1 MKNLDNEVWE
11 LLQDDRFMK
20 WVHSPDE
27 GAIAYWELWM
37 EEHPDRVATLFKAR
51 EIARDLAYM
60 EKPAEAEE
68 LSKAIWTGVL
78 SQLGEDAG
86 TQQRLDSSVQRR
98 KDGSVQQRMDAS
110 VRQGV
115 DGSEP
120 QRTDGSVRQGEEVR
134 FQGEQVTVQ
143 QSEEVRFRQ
152 EGEIPRIGRSRRS
165 WYWMAACL
173 AGLLLAGAGLT
184 WHQPVSGDSVTK
196 PQVASLLGKEGLQRV
211 NRTEGNQEVYLVDGS
226 RIVLQPGSS
235 IRHAAFLQKDKREI
249 YLEGN
254 AFFEVAKESGRPFY
268 VYTKDV
274 VVRVLGTSFNVTT
287 DRNNGNVTVLVR
299 TGKVA
304 VSKKI
309 NLQQE
314 VVLESDQQALYQA
327 GTRSLVQSARI
338 TPAERPVIPTV
349 TAAILFN
356 FEETPVVEIFKT
368 LEKAYGIPLHY
379 PEKTFSACVVTTSLT
394 NETFEDKL
402 KIICEAIGATYRI
415 DPTGVFIEGRP
426 CNK

>member
-27 GAIAYWELWM
+27 GVIAYWELWM
-37 EEHPDRVATLFKAR
+37 EEHPDRVPTLFQAR

-60 EKPAEAEE
+60 EKPAGAEE

-78 SQLGEDAG
+78 GQLRENNSL
-86 TQQRLDSSVQRR
+86 QQGRD
-98 KDGSVQQRMDAS
+98 
-110 VRQGV
+110 
-115 DGSEP
+115 
-120 QRTDGSVRQGEEVR
+120 VR
-134 FQGEQVTVQ
+134 FQGEKLTVQ
-143 QSEEVRFRQ
+143 QGEDADIQQRKDSSVQQGTGIPFRQ
-152 EGEIPRIGRSRRS
+152 ENEIPRIGRSRRS
-165 WYWMAACL
+165 WYWVAACL
-173 AGLLLAGAGLT
+173 AGLLLAGGGLIRHRPAG
-184 WHQPVSGDSVTK
+184 GGSVTK
-196 PQVASLLGKEGLQRV
+196 PQVASLFGKEGLQRV
-211 NRTEGNQEVYLVDGS
+211 NRTTGNQEVYLVDGT
-226 RIVLQPGSS
+226 RIILQPGSS

-287 DRNNGNVTVLVR
+287 DKSNGNVIVSVR

-309 NLQQE
+309 SSQQE
-314 VVLESDQQALYQA
+314 VVLEPDQQALYQVE
-327 GTRSLVQSARI
+327 TRSLVQSAGI
-338 TPAERPVIPTV
+338 TRAERPVIPTV
-349 TAAILFN
+349 TAALLFN

-379 PEKTFSACVVTTSLT
+379 GEKTFSTCVVTTSLT

-415 DPTGVFIEGRP
+415 DPAGVFIEGHP